1 MHVAGQQAEGRR
13 TKVKSVNAK
22 PTVMAKNIS
31 KKRSAKA
38 NEHIGV
44 LGRVAPMA
52 VAAGIEGWSPEYI
65 AQQQAQD
72 GDIAPVFEWIANG
85 RPDWSAVKSSSPALR
100 ALFQQFESI
109 IVRDGC
115 LYRIFHNSD
124 GSTDHLQLILP
135 HSMKIPFLELIHA
148 SAAGHLKTDKCIYHV
163 MRRAWWYNF
172 KRDVKV
178 YCACCQVCNAYHRGN
193 PPKQAHLRPIVLGG
207 VCERWS
213 IDLCGPFVSSEG
225 KTYICTCIDP
235 FSKYCVNVA
244 IRNKEA
250 STVARVIFE
259 HLITTWGL
267 CEEVLSDQGPE
278 FCNGLANELYKLL
291 GIHKIRTS
299 AYTPKSNGCCEKAHQ
314 VLNKL
319 LAKVVSESQRD
330 WARWLPYATFC
341 YNATPNA
348 STGFAPHFIMTG
360 QEPRWDI
367 DFLIHSFEPRQQTV
381 SQYAAETLDRLH
393 KVHALVRE
401 NLQQAAISASR
412 WYNKKTVLRNFSVN
426 SRVRVYNPRR
436 YKGRTPKWQSF
447 YKDVGVVKL
456 KLNDASYVISCP
468 SWKADKIVHVDK
480 LKLVTEFH

>member
-1 MHVAGQQAEGRR
+1 
-13 TKVKSVNAK
+13 
-22 PTVMAKNIS
+22 
-31 KKRSAKA
+31 
-38 NEHIGV
+38 
-44 LGRVAPMA
+44 
-52 VAAGIEGWSPEYI
+52 
-65 AQQQAQD
+65 
-72 GDIAPVFEWIANG
+72 
-85 RPDWSAVKSSSPALR
+85 
-100 ALFQQFESI
+100 
-109 IVRDGC
+109 
-115 LYRIFHNSD
+115 
-124 GSTDHLQLILP
+124 
-135 HSMKIPFLELIHA
+135 
-148 SAAGHLKTDKCIYHV
+148 
-163 MRRAWWYNF
+163 
-172 KRDVKV
+172 V
-178 YCACCQVCNAYHRGN
+178 YCACCQVCNAYHRRN

-207 VCERWS
+207 VRERWS
-213 IDLCGPFVSSEG
+213 IDLCGPFVISEG

-250 STVARVIFE
+250 SMVARVIFE

-330 WARWLPYATFC
+330 WAHWLPYATFC
-341 YNATPNA
+341 YNATLNA

-360 QEPRWDI
+360 QEPRWDT

-401 NLQQAAISASR
+401 NLQQAVISASR
-412 WYNKKTVLRNFSVN
+412 WYDKKTVLRNFPVN

-436 YKGRTPKWQSF
+436 YKGRTQKWQRF

-456 KLNDASYVISCP
+456 KLNDVSYVISCP
-468 SWKADKIVHVDK
+468 SWRADKIVHVDK